1 MTYFGFFKG
10 MKYGKCEEDF
20 DDYKKSKIILAK
32 IKH

>member
-20 DDYKKSKIILAK
+20 DDYKKIILAK
-32 IKH
+32 IKY